1 MVRTST
7 RNEGARHMVTH
18 PPPVVERARCRVRD
32 RGGRGRGGRGSGG
45 RGRRGRYSTLT
56 PNLPTDLN
64 APTQRLRYHAI
75 LVRFMSYTKKEE
87 FGKDRVF
94 TE

>member
-1 MVRTST
+1 MVTT

-18 PPPVVERARCRVRD
+18 PPPVVARGGGGRD
-32 RGGRGRGGRGSGG
+32 RGGRGRGG